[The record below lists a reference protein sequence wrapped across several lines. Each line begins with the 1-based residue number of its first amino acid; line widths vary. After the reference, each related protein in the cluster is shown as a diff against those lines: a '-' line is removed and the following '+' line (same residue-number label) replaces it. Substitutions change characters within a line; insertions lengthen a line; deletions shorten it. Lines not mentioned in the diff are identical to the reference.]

1 MQPTGQN
8 PDPTSSPIGQGALRL
23 PSPPLLV
30 ELLCPREAF
39 EAIVSDYL
47 THIYPIYPLVYPP
60 TFQISF
66 DSRLFQKDPG
76 FYRLCISLTAVTVAS
91 LPKRFSAYGCY
102 PDTTPL
108 GMVEKASHLVTLSKI
123 SEDRHKTHQAQIG
136 DMICSYL
143 LSVAFH
149 YSGNTYAGWAH
160 ASDAILCMRTSAL
173 FRRESHE
180 SLDRVQS
187 ELCKRAF
194 WMMVMTIM

>member
-1 MQPTGQN
+1 MQPTGQY
-8 PDPTSSPIGQGALRL
+8 PDATSSPIGQGALQL
-23 PSPPLLV
+23 PSPHLCV

-39 EAIVSDYL
+39 EAIISDYL
-47 THIYPIYPLVYPP
+47 ARIYPIYPLVYPP
-60 TFQISF
+60 AFRTGF

-91 LPKRFSAYGCY
+91 LPKRFSAYRCY
-102 PDTTPL
+102 PDTTPS
-108 GMVEKASHLVTLSKI
+108 GMVEKASHLVTLSKM
-123 SEDRHKTHQAQIG
+123 SEDRHKTQQAQIG

-160 ASDAILCMRTSAL
+160 ASDAILCMRTLAL
-173 FRRESHE
+173 FRRESHDC
-180 SLDRVQS
+180 LDRVQS

-194 WMMVMTIM
+194 WMMVITIV